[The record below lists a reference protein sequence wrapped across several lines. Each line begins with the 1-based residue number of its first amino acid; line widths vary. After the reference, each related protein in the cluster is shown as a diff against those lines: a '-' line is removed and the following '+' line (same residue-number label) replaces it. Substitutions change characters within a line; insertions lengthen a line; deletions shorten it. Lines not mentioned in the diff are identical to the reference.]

1 MNAPQMPE
9 PRRADT
15 EIYDYLVQDGM
26 TDIRELQDRVNVK
39 VQEPSEML
47 KSIFEGLNDIF
58 LPK

>member
-1 MNAPQMPE
+1 MPE

-15 EIYDYLVQDGM
+15 EIYDFLVQDGM

-39 VQEPSEML
+39 VQEPSEIL

-58 LPK
+58 SPK

>member
-15 EIYDYLVQDGM
+15 EIYDFLVQDGM

-39 VQEPSEML
+39 VQEPSEIL

-58 LPK
+58 SHK